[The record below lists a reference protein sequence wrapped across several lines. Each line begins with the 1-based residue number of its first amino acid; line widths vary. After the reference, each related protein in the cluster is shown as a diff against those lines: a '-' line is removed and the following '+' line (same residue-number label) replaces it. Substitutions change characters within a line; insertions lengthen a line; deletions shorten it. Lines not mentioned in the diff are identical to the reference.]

1 MKIRPLGD
9 SILVKRLEQEQKTK
23 GGIIIPDSAQEKP
36 QEAEIVAVGDGRVL
50 EDGSKRRLELKVGER
65 ILFTKYSG
73 TEIKLDGTEHLILKE
88 EDVLGVIQK

>member
-9 SILVKRLEQEQKTK
+9 RILVKRLEQEQKTK

>member
-9 SILVKRLEQEQKTK
+9 RILVKRLEQEQKTK

-50 EDGSKRRLELKVGER
+50 EDGSKRRLELKVGEK

>member
-9 SILVKRLEQEQKTK
+9 RILVKRLEQEQKTK
-23 GGIIIPDSAQEKP
+23 GGIIIPDTAQEKP
-36 QEAEIVAVGDGRVL
+36 QEAEIVAVGEGRVL

-88 EDVLGVIQK
+88 EDVLGVIQS